1 MTRRPVGGERGCTP
15 PAGAIFKILTFP
27 RRYVVTDPLFYALAI
42 PAFLITGISKGG
54 FGSGLGSIAV
64 PMLALVIPVPQ
75 AAAIMLPLL
84 LAMDLF
90 GLWAYRNKWDRTNMR
105 IMLPGAAVGLVLGY
119 LSFRYLDE
127 HWIRLLVGV
136 IAIGFVLNVWLRPS
150 VAGQAARP
158 SWTKGSFW
166 SAMSGLVSFVANAG
180 GPPISVYLLPQ
191 RLDKTLF
198 VGTTVLYFAILNY
211 AKIVPYWWLGQ
222 FSDENLLTALVL
234 LPLAPLGMWL
244 GTWLHGRV
252 NDAAFYRWVN
262 ILLLVSGIKLVWDGT
277 AGLL

>member
-1 MTRRPVGGERGCTP
+1 V
-15 PAGAIFKILTFP
+15 I
-27 RRYVVTDPLFYALAI
+27 TDPLFYALAI

-84 LAMDLF
+84 LAMDLV
-90 GLWAYRNKWDRTNMR
+90 GLCGYRNKWDSANLR
-105 IMLPGAAVGLVLGY
+105 IMLPGAAVGMVLGY

-127 HWIRLLVGV
+127 HWIRLLVGL

-150 VAGQAARP
+150 VAGKKAGP
-158 SWTKGSFW
+158 SWGKGSFW

-211 AKIVPYWWLGQ
+211 SKIIPYWWLGQ

-234 LPLAPLGMWL
+234 LPLAPIGMGLGM
-244 GTWLHGRV
+244 WLHGRV
-252 NDAAFYRWVN
+252 NDVAFYRWVN
-262 ILLLVSGIKLVWDGT
+262 ILLLISGIKLVWDGT
-277 AGLL
+277 MGLL

>member
-1 MTRRPVGGERGCTP
+1 VSGERGCATSL
-15 PAGAIFKILTFP
+15 GAILKNSHSLIAPF
-27 RRYVVTDPLFYALAI
+27 VVTDPLFYALAI

-84 LAMDLF
+84 LTMDLF
-90 GLWAYRNKWDRTNMR
+90 GLWGYRNKWDRTNMR

-136 IAIGFVLNVWLRPS
+136 IAIGFVLNVWLRPG
-150 VAGQAARP
+150 VAGRAARP
-158 SWTKGSFW
+158 SWGKGSFW
-166 SAMSGLVSFVANAG
+166 SAVSGLVSFVANAG

-191 RLDKTLF
+191 RMDKTLF
-198 VGTTVLYFAILNY
+198 VGTTVLYFAALNY

-222 FSDENLLTALVL
+222 FSNENLLTSLVL

-244 GTWLHGRV
+244 GMWLHGRV
-252 NDAAFYRWVN
+252 NDVAFYRWVN
-262 ILLLVSGIKLVWDGT
+262 VLLLISGIKLVWDGT
-277 AGLL
+277 MGLL

>member
-1 MTRRPVGGERGCTP
+1 M
-15 PAGAIFKILTFP
+15 I
-27 RRYVVTDPLFYALAI
+27 TDPLFYALAI

-54 FGSGLGSIAV
+54 FGSGLGSLAV

-90 GLWAYRNKWDRTNMR
+90 GLWGYRWKWDSVNMR
-105 IMLPGAAVGLVLGY
+105 IMLPGAAAGMVLGY

-150 VAGQAARP
+150 VAGRAAGP
-158 SWTKGSFW
+158 SWIKGTFW
-166 SAMSGLVSFVANAG
+166 SGMSGLVSFVANAG

-234 LPLAPLGMWL
+234 LPLAPIGMWI
-244 GTWLHGRV
+244 GMWLHGRV
-252 NDAAFYRWVN
+252 PDGACDRWVN
-262 ILLLVSGIKLVWDGT
+262 ILLLISGIKLVWDG
-277 AGLL
+277 AVGLL